1 MRTIPA
7 RKDGRPE
14 GEGRGGERLM
24 GRGKDDR
31 KLFVAAA
38 WRGFGLSCTAGRART
53 IRRSPAMPHAASVN
67 AEDDCEPQWPAAANL
82 QVV

>member
-38 WRGFGLSCTAGRART
+38 WRGFGLSCTAG
-53 IRRSPAMPHAASVN
+53 
-67 AEDDCEPQWPAAANL
+67 
-82 QVV
+82 